1 MIMKRYLL
9 FILFAAVT
17 FVANAQKSYLFVRA
31 DVAENTLYTIR
42 LSGDIPASMSKKYSY
57 KEIGEILNEISSN
70 GFDMDYC
77 FGGTSINM
85 IFSKGDSNQSNA
97 IQKIEADNDDVSDD
111 ISDDKSDDKNG
122 KSSTD
127 KTDDK
132 NTSSEGDKTIDNND
146 KTIDNTG
153 KDAKVEEPTGDK
165 VEDKKEETKEDKT
178 DAGQAKTGDG
188 TPVSLLMICM
198 VFSAA
203 ALMSCTIM
211 KRRKQQNGDEDTE

>member
-1 MIMKRYLL
+1 MKRYLL

-97 IQKIEADNDDVSDD
+97 IQKIEADNDDVRE
-111 ISDDKSDDKNG
+111 IARYNLQGIPVK
-122 KSSTD
+122 
-127 KTDDK
+127 
-132 NTSSEGDKTIDNND
+132 EGEKGLQIIVYSNYTTKTI
-146 KTIDNTG
+146 
-153 KDAKVEEPTGDK
+153 V
-165 VEDKKEETKEDKT
+165 V
-178 DAGQAKTGDG
+178 Q
-188 TPVSLLMICM
+188 
-198 VFSAA
+198 
-203 ALMSCTIM
+203 
-211 KRRKQQNGDEDTE
+211 